1 MRMSLG
7 RQSSMPKAEQKY
19 NIIKDKKLKTV
30 RSVTRVSHLKRSSER
45 ETRVTERTV
54 SSFTP
59 KAIIRA

>member
-30 RSVTRVSHLKRSSER
+30 RSVTRVSRLKRSSDYR
-45 ETRVTERTV
+45 
-54 SSFTP
+54 SLMFTQHLYLT
-59 KAIIRA
+59 IE